1 MRIKKGFTLIELMV
15 TVSILVIIVM
25 LAAPS
30 FTNLLVKQ
38 NLNSNIRT
46 LLATFSDAR
55 SQSIL
60 LRKDVTVIL
69 NNTNKNTEINY
80 YWSMEGRGSLVAPT
94 SIPSIVFQS
103 DGTLKNT
110 TKNTKFTDTN
120 FIICSMNFSK
130 TVTLTRVGTITLGA
144 EGSC

>member
-1 MRIKKGFTLIELMV
+1 MRIKQGFTLIELMV

-94 SIPSIVFQS
+94 TIPSIVFQS

>member
-94 SIPSIVFQS
+94 TIPSIVFQS

-130 TVTLTRVGTITLGA
+130 TVTLTRVRTITLGA
-144 EGSC
+144 EGRC

>member
-94 SIPSIVFQS
+94 TIPSIVFQS

>member
-1 MRIKKGFTLIELMV
+1 MRIKKGFTLVELMV

-94 SIPSIVFQS
+94 TIPSIVFQS

>member
-1 MRIKKGFTLIELMV
+1 MI
-15 TVSILVIIVM
+15 VS
-25 LAAPS
+25 P

>member
-1 MRIKKGFTLIELMV
+1 MRIKKGFTLVELMV

-38 NLNSNIRT
+38 NLNSNIRA

-110 TKNTKFTDTN
+110 TSNAKFTDTN
-120 FIICSMNFSK
+120 FIICIMNFSK
-130 TVTLTRVGTITLGA
+130 TVTLTRVRTITLGA
-144 EGSC
+144 EGRC